1 MNDLNGPVFYQG
13 KYHLFY
19 QHNPYSCVWDH
30 MHWGHAVS
38 EDLVHWEHL
47 PIALAPDER
56 GDFFS
61 GSAVVDTEGI
71 SGFGS
76 KENPAL
82 LLYYTSHHP
91 QTLREEQCMAVSTDG
106 ITFTKFEANPII
118 AGKEHTPA
126 RDPHVFR
133 NEVFGGY
140 SMCITTEK
148 SVEYYHSS
156 DLIHW
161 EKTGEFT
168 LPSYAFQGM
177 IECPCMV
184 DFSFEGQPQYVLMVS
199 MVIPESEYG
208 KFPEH
213 VKPHN
218 CLMQYLVGDFDGKAF
233 VPDSSQSEALLVE
246 ESPNFYAGT
255 VFANTK
261 E

>member
-1 MNDLNGPVFYQG
+1 MNDPNGPVFYQG

-38 EDLVHWEHL
+38 EDL
-47 PIALAPDER
+47 
-56 GDFFS
+56 
-61 GSAVVDTEGI
+61 
-71 SGFGS
+71 
-76 KENPAL
+76 
-82 LLYYTSHHP
+82 
-91 QTLREEQCMAVSTDG
+91 
-106 ITFTKFEANPII
+106 
-118 AGKEHTPA
+118 
-126 RDPHVFR
+126 
-133 NEVFGGY
+133 
-140 SMCITTEK
+140 
-148 SVEYYHSS
+148 
-156 DLIHW
+156 IHW

-184 DFSFEGQPQYVLMVS
+184 DFSFEGLPQYVLMVS
-199 MVIPESEYG
+199 MDIPESEYG

-218 CLMQYLVGDFDGKAF
+218 RLMQYPVGDFDGKAF

-261 E
+261 EKILIAWLANSREMMKIPTELEGFRGIMSYPRKLTLVQTDKGLRLAQELYPKLSGEEEKQLQAEMGELLG